1 MTAPARHV
9 DLNRLGT
16 QWRAAFASA
25 GQALSAGAACPGSH
39 LPADE
44 VHARTTR
51 LARERNSVETLLE
64 AAAHEDHVR
73 FLRSVNVPLT
83 TNAAVG
89 LPNGIDG
96 CIFDL
101 DGVLTTSDDMH
112 FTAWADALDAFL
124 ARRFERA
131 SVHFSH
137 YARLSRRADYD
148 EYLAGRPRID
158 GVHAFLAS
166 RSITLP
172 AGRADDPPGAETEY
186 GLANAKSV
194 ALTRRLDEEG
204 VTAFAGAAGYLDAA
218 ANAGLPCVVASAST
232 NTATILARSGL
243 TDLVD
248 VAVDGAAMRELGV
261 SPKPAPDMVL
271 AACAWLG
278 IEPSRAAA
286 FETTPAGISGARTA
300 GCGAVIAVDR
310 TGNSAALQAAGA
322 DQVVTDLGALLR
334 VSAERANRARR

>member
-9 DLNRLGT
+9 DLNHLGT
-16 QWRAAFASA
+16 EWRAAFASA
-25 GQALSAGAACPGSH
+25 GQALSAGADCPGSH

-44 VHARTTR
+44 VHARTAR

-73 FLRSVNVPLT
+73 FLRNVNVPLT

-89 LPNGIDG
+89 LPSGIDG

-101 DGVLTTSDDMH
+101 DGVLTTSDDVH
-112 FTAWADALDAFL
+112 FAAWTDTLDAFL

-158 GVHAFLAS
+158 GVRAFLAS
-166 RSITLP
+166 RGITLP
-172 AGRADDPPGAETEY
+172 DGRADDPPGSETVY

-194 ALTRRLDEEG
+194 ALSQRLDQEG
-204 VTAFAGAAGYLDAA
+204 VTAFTGAARYLDTATH
-218 ANAGLPCVVASAST
+218 AGLPCVVASAST

-243 TDLVD
+243 ADLVD
-248 VAVDGAAMRELGV
+248 VAVDGTAMRELGL
-261 SPKPAPDMVL
+261 PAKPAPDMVR
-271 AACAWLG
+271 AACGWLG

-286 FETTPAGISGARTA
+286 FETTPAGITAARTA
-300 GCGAVIAVDR
+300 GCGVVIAVDR
-310 TGNSAALQAAGA
+310 TGDAAALLAAGA
-322 DQVVTDLGALLR
+322 DEVVTDLGALLR
-334 VSAERANRARR
+334 VSADRAPRTRR